1 MKSIRINANNFC
13 FLFLYL
19 YNVFIFIHMY
29 IKQKQK
35 KKEKKYIKMMKSE
48 KHFIYIKNKISI
60 YFINIGKY

>member
-19 YNVFIFIHMY
+19 YKCFY
-29 IKQKQK
+29 IYTYVYKTKTK